1 MPVGCNSQVWILCCR
16 ILLKISAVLH
26 CGWSDAHVKYSDGD
40 PCGDHDE
47 CVHPL
52 SAVLISAVLA
62 IIDVKAM
69 WLIWKVDTLDF
80 LTCMGA
86 FFGTLFVSIEIG
98 LLIAVS
104 IYLCFQ

>member
-1 MPVGCNSQVWILCCR
+1 MSNIVMAILVAITMSVFTPLIRYTPNC
-16 ILLKISAVLH
+16 I
-26 CGWSDAHVKYSDGD
+26 
-40 PCGDHDE
+40 
-47 CVHPL
+47 L

>member
-1 MPVGCNSQVWILCCR
+1 MAILVAITMSVFTPLIRYTPNC
-16 ILLKISAVLH
+16 I
-26 CGWSDAHVKYSDGD
+26 
-40 PCGDHDE
+40 
-47 CVHPL
+47 L

>member
-1 MPVGCNSQVWILCCR
+1 MSNIVMAILVAITMSVFTPLIRYTPNC
-16 ILLKISAVLH
+16 I
-26 CGWSDAHVKYSDGD
+26 
-40 PCGDHDE
+40 
-47 CVHPL
+47 L

-98 LLIAVS
+98 LLISVS